1 MKRFEYIRS
10 LEPQQAVMFATPSEA
25 SFIAGGT
32 NLLDLMKFEIET
44 PRKLVDI
51 TRLKLKQVETTAE
64 GGLRIGTLVT
74 NSDLAAHLAVTSDYP
89 VLSRAMLA
97 GASG

>member
-44 PRKLVDI
+44 PCKLVDI

-64 GGLRIGTLVT
+64 GGLRIGALVT
-74 NSDLAAHLAVTSDYP
+74 NSDLAAHLAVTSGYP

-97 GASG
+97 GAS